1 MKLNVPIY
9 FTAGLAEKA
18 TNYYKLFV
26 NWTNEKIKETFVDRN
41 AFDFKYIK
49 AYQKEYS
56 DAKGSVNFEILIV
69 FAFQNRPY
77 SGPMVV
83 FATPGMLHAGQS
95 LEIFKKWCTDEK
107 NCIIM
112 PGYCVAGTVGHRIL
126 HGEKRIQINNRI
138 VELKMKVEYM
148 SFSAHADA
156 KGRVRNFRL

>member
-56 DAKGSVNFEILIV
+56 DAKGPL
-69 FAFQNRPY
+69 
-77 SGPMVV
+77 VV

-126 HGEKRIQINNRI
+126 HGEKRIQDCF
-138 VELKMKVEYM
+138 LKIQV
-148 SFSAHADA
+148 
-156 KGRVRNFRL
+156 